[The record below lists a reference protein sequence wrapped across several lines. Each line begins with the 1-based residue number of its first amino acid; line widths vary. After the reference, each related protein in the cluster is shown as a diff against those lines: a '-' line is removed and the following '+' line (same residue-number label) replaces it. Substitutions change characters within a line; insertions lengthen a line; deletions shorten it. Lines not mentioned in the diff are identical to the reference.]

1 MLITWE
7 VGFPEMCLYVYLEL
21 IGNVPLVIN
30 LEQNMF
36 FPIVPEAACP
46 DGSSQLLAPCSYLCN
61 TAHDVLNTVFNWTI

>member
-1 MLITWE
+1 MLVTQE
-7 VGFPEMCLYVYLEL
+7 TEFPELGRYVWL